1 MTAQQ
6 DLLRN
11 SIKELHITQGISYK
25 HIAKCIGIS
34 PCYLSL
40 WLKGDRNFSADTY
53 QVAVEYYGRKD

>member
-1 MTAQQ
+1 MTQ
-6 DLLRN
+6 DFLRN
-11 SIKELHITQGISYK
+11 SIKELHKSQGISYK

-53 QVAVEYYGRKD
+53 